1 MPWEGVTVS
10 EQRQNFIRD
19 YRLNGYSVSEL
30 SERFSISR
38 KTAHKWINRYEEF
51 GASGFVELSRR
62 PHHSPTQTPAEIRK
76 ELVKLRSKHPRLWI
90 QPHADLCRP
99 LRQ

>member
-38 KTAHKWINRYEEF
+38 KTAHKWINRCEEF
-51 GASGFVELSRR
+51 GVRRTTMPVSGLN
-62 PHHSPTQTPAEIRK
+62 
-76 ELVKLRSKHPRLWI
+76 W
-90 QPHADLCRP
+90 
-99 LRQ
+99 

>member
-10 EQRQNFIRD
+10 EQRQSFIRD

-51 GASGFVELSRR
+51 GATS
-62 PHHSPTQTPAEIRK
+62 HS
-76 ELVKLRSKHPRLWI
+76 
-90 QPHADLCRP
+90 
-99 LRQ
+99 

>member
-30 SERFSISR
+30 SERFSITLDQRLGGRSVNHAVYSR
-38 KTAHKWINRYEEF
+38 SCVSY
-51 GASGFVELSRR
+51 
-62 PHHSPTQTPAEIRK
+62 
-76 ELVKLRSKHPRLWI
+76 RLNI
-90 QPHADLCRP
+90 S
-99 LRQ
+99 